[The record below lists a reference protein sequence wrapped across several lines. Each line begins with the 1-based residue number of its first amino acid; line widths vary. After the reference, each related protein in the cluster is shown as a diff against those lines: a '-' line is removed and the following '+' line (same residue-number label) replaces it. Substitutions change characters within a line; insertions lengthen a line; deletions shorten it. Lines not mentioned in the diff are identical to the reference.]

1 MENRPTKHRR
11 FGREI
16 HRSISDVHAN
26 HTSKK
31 ESLDNFLIKTGIQPF
46 VFVGQCA
53 KYFGLLTVAAFLLG
67 AGGVYGYALLIRP
80 LPYAKAPVQ
89 DSSTSIAPLKKVWLH
104 GKVKDN
110 ARPRA
115 EDFEIG
121 VVATR
126 KGPFQDGSYEIQV
139 PESDAYSFALWDA
152 GYQHFKYVELKAD
165 SAGNLNDVN
174 FPADLAKVEL
184 PANKQ
189 GRGVR
194 DIYAEVGDKPVR
206 ERTQLALTD
215 GKRNGK

>member
-16 HRSISDVHAN
+16 HRSISDVNAN
-26 HTSKK
+26 HTSKE

-67 AGGVYGYALLIRP
+67 AAAVYGYALLRP
-80 LPYAKAPVQ
+80 LPYARAPVQ
-89 DSSTSIAPLKKVWLH
+89 DSSTGIAQLKKVWLH

-110 ARPRA
+110 ARPRT

-121 VVATR
+121 VVAAR

-139 PESDAYSFALWDA
+139 PESDAYSFALWDV

-174 FPADLAKVEL
+174 FPADLARVEL
-184 PANKQ
+184 PANRQ
-189 GRGVR
+189 GRGTSE
-194 DIYAEVGDKPVR
+194 IYAAVADRPVR
-206 ERTQLALTD
+206 EGTQLALTA